1 MMVKIKRVCDHNK
14 YDPIIIIIIQINLN
28 DQK

>member
-1 MMVKIKRVCDHNK
+1 MMVQIKQLCDHNK
-14 YDPIIIIIIQINLN
+14 YDSIIIIIIQINLN